1 MFRASLTAILSTL
14 EPITSIVVGV
24 LWLNEGLTLLKV
36 IGCILVLLSTFILVK
51 SQNQEG
57 ES

>member
-1 MFRASLTAILSTL
+1 MMVPVSYTHL
-14 EPITSIVVGV
+14 ITSIVVGV